1 MFVSAQVAF
10 WTSNWIQYH
19 TGVLQTNVGNF
30 GVTECEL
37 ICMLIHIITGIFG
50 QQFWAITLDFLL
62 PSSVTTN
69 LYASYPLLEWVMSIK
84 VKEAV
89 VYTIG
94 VLLPLLSLLSFGQM
108 ILNNQ
113 ESKIKM
119 FFEWLGLLL
128 IIAME
133 FIWLRL
139 PIYSQYTGLILVN
152 FGLITSLIVCKVII
166 SSVTKVHPSL
176 FR

>member
-1 MFVSAQVAF
+1 
-10 WTSNWIQYH
+10 
-19 TGVLQTNVGNF
+19 
-30 GVTECEL
+30 
-37 ICMLIHIITGIFG
+37 
-50 QQFWAITLDFLL
+50 
-62 PSSVTTN
+62 
-69 LYASYPLLEWVMSIK
+69 MSIK

-94 VLLPLLSLLSFGQM
+94 VLLPLLSLVSFGRM

-133 FIWLRL
+133 FTWFRL
-139 PIYSQYTGLILVN
+139 PIYNQYTGLILVN
-152 FGLITSLIVCKVII
+152 FGLITSLLVCKVII
-166 SSVTKVHPSL
+166 SSVTKMKLGFFHKELLPLLISTGLMLRYNSL
-176 FR
+176 GMEKAISIVFWLCLTVNLITTLIFLSGTIKQITEYLGIQCFSLKKVPRKLE